1 MLCLQEDLRAQLRKM
16 EAGAS
21 DKDKVEAPNGIM
33 EMCSIFYCTDKCE
46 KRKRTRARFVLC
58 VSWIRMEL
66 SRCTDI
72 FLQCTMSG
80 AKMLRLLFLGWA
92 FMNVARH
99 DKAWYHYKDVC
110 ACWESMRLSTLHR
123 LAISSTVSTL
133 TSFSQYGR
141 ASTFWT
147 VLVIKNDSGTAP
159 FWSGNYISHHR
170 PSTNVDSMAF
180 PQTCQIA
187 RVRGRPKRVPKSISK
202 CNFVRRKTYVSSFR
216 RWKPALPTMK
226 PWRFLG
232 YAEMNSFSIGFP
244 RPRWAVFIWEE
255 ASYG

>member
-46 KRKRTRARFVLC
+46 KRKATQQDLCCAFPGFVWNYQD
-58 VSWIRMEL
+58 VFTFSI
-66 SRCTDI
+66 I
-72 FLQCTMSG
+72 FLQCMTFG
-80 AKMLRLLFLGWA
+80 AKMLRVLLFLGWT

-141 ASTFWT
+141 ASTFW
-147 VLVIKNDSGTAP
+147 
-159 FWSGNYISHHR
+159 
-170 PSTNVDSMAF
+170 
-180 PQTCQIA
+180 
-187 RVRGRPKRVPKSISK
+187 
-202 CNFVRRKTYVSSFR
+202 
-216 RWKPALPTMK
+216 
-226 PWRFLG
+226 
-232 YAEMNSFSIGFP
+232 
-244 RPRWAVFIWEE
+244 
-255 ASYG
+255 

>member
-1 MLCLQEDLRAQLRKM
+1 MT
-16 EAGAS
+16 
-21 DKDKVEAPNGIM
+21 
-33 EMCSIFYCTDKCE
+33 F
-46 KRKRTRARFVLC
+46 
-58 VSWIRMEL
+58 
-66 SRCTDI
+66 
-72 FLQCTMSG
+72 G
-80 AKMLRLLFLGWA
+80 AKMLRVLLFLGCT

-99 DKAWYHYKDVC
+99 EKARYHYKDVC
-110 ACWESMRLSTLHR
+110 ACWESMRLSSLHR
-123 LAISSTVSTL
+123 LAISSNSIKTYLLQSIW
-133 TSFSQYGR
+133 QGQH
-141 ASTFWT
+141 
-147 VLVIKNDSGTAP
+147 VLVIKIDSGRAP

-187 RVRGRPKRVPKSISK
+187 RVRGRPKRVPRSISK

-232 YAEMNSFSIGFP
+232 YAEMNCFSIGFP
-244 RPRWAVFIWEE
+244 GPRWAVFIWEE